1 MNNVSLI
8 GRLTKDVELKYIP
21 SSEMA
26 VATFTLAIDRPVGQG
41 KEKQADFPRITV
53 FGKQAENCEKFI
65 GKGRL
70 VGITGRIQTGKYEGK
85 DGKTVYT
92 TDVVANNVEFLDYA
106 DKKEETKPQ
115 QEAPEGFAA
124 VDDDDIPF

>member
-1 MNNVSLI
+1 MSLI
-8 GRLTKDVELKYIP
+8 GRLSKDVELKYIP

-26 VATFTLAIDRPVGQG
+26 VATFTLAIDLPVGQG

-53 FGKQAENCEKFI
+53 FDKQAENCEKFI

-115 QEAPEGFAA
+115 QEALEGFAA